1 MGNLGGQEILVILLV
16 GLIVLGPAKLP
27 AAIRQAGRFAAE
39 TRRVAAGFK
48 REFQDAL
55 GDPLTESKAMLK
67 AADPRS
73 LTAETASPAPPT
85 EAGKP
90 AAEAAAPAPPT
101 ETEKPPAET
110 VAPAP
115 PTGTEAAAPAASAE
129 TKKLTAASESS
140 PDDGPT

>member
-16 GLIVLGPAKLP
+16 GLIVLGPTKLP

-48 REFQDAL
+48 REFQEAL
-55 GDPLTESKAMLK
+55 DEPLAESKAMLK

-73 LTAETASPAPPT
+73 LATEAAVSTPPAET
-85 EAGKP
+85 GKP
-90 AAEAAAPAPPT
+90 AAEAAAPAPSA
-101 ETEKPPAET
+101 ETDKPPA
-110 VAPAP
+110 
-115 PTGTEAAAPAASAE
+115 GTAISPASAE
-129 TKKLTAASESS
+129 TDKPTAASESS

>member
-73 LTAETASPAPPT
+73 LTAETAAPAPPT
-85 EAGKP
+85 EADKP
-90 AAEAAAPAPPT
+90 AAEAVAPT
-101 ETEKPPAET
+101 PPAET
-110 VAPAP
+110 DKSPTETADPAP
-115 PTGTEAAAPAASAE
+115 EAE
-129 TKKLTAASESS
+129 TKKPQAASESS

>member
-16 GLIVLGPAKLP
+16 GLIVLGPTKLP

-48 REFQDAL
+48 REFQEAL
-55 GDPLTESKAMLK
+55 DEPLAESKAMLK

-73 LTAETASPAPPT
+73 LAT
-85 EAGKP
+85 EAAAASTPPAEPGKP
-90 AAEAAAPAPPT
+90 AAEAAAPAPSA

-110 VAPAP
+110 ADPAP
-115 PTGTEAAAPAASAE
+115 EAEPE
-129 TKKLTAASESS
+129 KPTAASESS

>member
-16 GLIVLGPAKLP
+16 GLIVLGPTKLP

-48 REFQDAL
+48 REFQEAL
-55 GDPLTESKAMLK
+55 DEPLAESKAMLK

-73 LTAETASPAPPT
+73 LAT
-85 EAGKP
+85 EAAASTPPAEPGKP
-90 AAEAAAPAPPT
+90 AAEAAAPAPSA

-110 VAPAP
+110 ADPAP
-115 PTGTEAAAPAASAE
+115 EAEPE
-129 TKKLTAASESS
+129 KPTAASESS

>member
-16 GLIVLGPAKLP
+16 GLIVLGPTKLP

-48 REFQDAL
+48 REFQEAL
-55 GDPLTESKAMLK
+55 DEPLAESKAMLK

-73 LTAETASPAPPT
+73 LATEAAAPAPPA
-85 EAGKP
+85 EPAKP
-90 AAEAAAPAPPT
+90 AAEAAAPAPSA

-110 VAPAP
+110 ADSAP
-115 PTGTEAAAPAASAE
+115 EAEPA
-129 TKKLTAASESS
+129 KPTAASESS

>member
-48 REFQDAL
+48 REFQEAL
-55 GDPLTESKAMLK
+55 GEPLAESKAMLK

-73 LTAETASPAPPT
+73 PAPPDEAPAPASSSAAQAAPTGPAETA
-85 EAGKP
+85 
-90 AAEAAAPAPPT
+90 AA
-101 ETEKPPAET
+101 PPAEN
-110 VAPAP
+110 PALTDEVSEP
-115 PTGTEAAAPAASAE
+115 SEDVTSA
-129 TKKLTAASESS
+129 
-140 PDDGPT
+140 

>member
-16 GLIVLGPAKLP
+16 GLIVLGPTKLP

-73 LTAETASPAPPT
+73 LTADT
-85 EAGKP
+85 
-90 AAEAAAPAPPT
+90 AAPAPPT
-101 ETEKPPAET
+101 AEADKPPAEAAAST
-110 VAPAP
+110 PSPEADKPPAESAAPAP
-115 PTGTEAAAPAASAE
+115 SAE
-129 TKKLTAASESS
+129 TKKPTAASESS

>member
-73 LTAETASPAPPT
+73 LTAETA
-85 EAGKP
+85 
-90 AAEAAAPAPPT
+90 APAPPT
-101 ETEKPPAET
+101 AEADKPPTEAAAPTPPAGTGT

-115 PTGTEAAAPAASAE
+115 PAGTGTASPAPPAETGKPPAAF
-129 TKKLTAASESS
+129 KSS
-140 PDDGPT
+140 QDDGPT

>member
-16 GLIVLGPAKLP
+16 GLIVLGPTKLP

-48 REFQDAL
+48 REFQEAL
-55 GDPLTESKAMLK
+55 DEPLAESKAMLK

-73 LTAETASPAPPT
+73 LATEAAAPAPPAET
-85 EAGKP
+85 GKP
-90 AAEAAAPAPPT
+90 AAEAAAPAPS
-101 ETEKPPAET
+101 AET
-110 VAPAP
+110 DKPSA
-115 PTGTEAAAPAASAE
+115 GTAISPASAE
-129 TKKLTAASESS
+129 TDKPTAASESS

>member
-73 LTAETASPAPPT
+73 LTADTAAPAPPT
-85 EAGKP
+85 AEAGKP
-90 AAEAAAPAPPT
+90 PTEAAAPAPPAGT
-101 ETEKPPAET
+101 GTA
-110 VAPAP
+110 APAP
-115 PTGTEAAAPAASAE
+115 PAGTGTASPAPSAETGKPPAAS
-129 TKKLTAASESS
+129 KSS
-140 PDDGPT
+140 QDDGPT

>member
-48 REFQDAL
+48 REFQEAL
-55 GDPLTESKAMLK
+55 GEPLAESKAMLK

-73 LTAETASPAPPT
+73 PAPPD
-85 EAGKP
+85 E
-90 AAEAAAPAPPT
+90 APAPASSSAAQAAAT
-101 ETEKPPAET
+101 GPAET
-110 VAPAP
+110 
-115 PTGTEAAAPAASAE
+115 AAAPAAENPAPTDEVSEPSEDVTSA
-129 TKKLTAASESS
+129 
-140 PDDGPT
+140 

>member
-73 LTAETASPAPPT
+73 LTADT
-85 EAGKP
+85 
-90 AAEAAAPAPPT
+90 AAPAPPT
-101 ETEKPPAET
+101 AEAGKPPAGAAASTPSPEADKPPAESA
-110 VAPAP
+110 APAP
-115 PTGTEAAAPAASAE
+115 SAE
-129 TKKLTAASESS
+129 TKKPTAASESS